1 MNLNIN
7 DSTSRLNAS
16 DLLDVKQSIKSK
28 LDTIDDIK
36 RIMVSM
42 NDSNFKDE
50 IEKELP
56 QFVVVGAQ
64 SSGKSSVLKMISG
77 IDLPTDTKLCT
88 KIPCIIKMRQNDE
101 NILKIVL
108 KNPDGSEKEFNE
120 KTISE
125 AIKNAQEDALQSE
138 YYDNKNNNDFAD
150 QHIIEISIFGKDKA
164 NISLIDL
171 PGFTSISTEKCNKI
185 EKLVKKYITQPGT
198 LVLHVIKANQDYNS
212 ILGNNFMKDNVLNNI
227 VTVITH
233 CDEETES
240 LKHIPN
246 TLETI
251 NGDIFSVLGN
261 SEGDKDEENKFK
273 ELTYLDKFSSRIE
286 FGTKYLRN
294 YIEDRIEKHINIQ
307 FPKALKKLEEVE
319 EDISKKLYN
328 MPEVSVDLLITEID
342 KVKDLWEDD
351 KKYDYQNYLREKST
365 EITNSIKNIQ
375 IMLIKYKGN
384 FTRDH
389 IDDFN
394 DLEIGTLVYIH
405 REDEKYLQKAII
417 IKVNKKEDRDI
428 THEEKDEYDKGWTI
442 NGITKV
448 LIKYIKKKPYNTYDC
463 QYVNDGD
470 IVKNISK
477 DKIFNIGP
485 NKESILEDIKKLIS
499 KRGLRNSIFADKQL
513 VIEKYAKQFAK
524 NVSNI
529 MFNDNLDKLK
539 EHILTTFK
547 DIFENKEI
555 NISTRP
561 SIDKLHQEFIKEINN
576 LSEQLKQ
583 SIKNIETY
591 NISDS
596 VFTTNEHYL
605 TQLIYDM
612 MEEDK
617 DNMSEDDSSIRE
629 IYHNVRAYLK
639 TQKKVIPEVIVK
651 EIIRLYYYELN
662 KIFNKILRTSVYELS
677 DYLKEPEKVKKEREE
692 LKNYKQIIEKV
703 IKIIK
708 DNIEISENI
717 KEKII
722 TNNDSYDS
730 NNSDNSNNNYDSD
743 NSENSNNNYD
753 NVNS

>member
-1 MNLNIN
+1 ME
-7 DSTSRLNAS
+7 SRIGLS
-16 DLLDVKQSIKSK
+16 VKSK
-28 LDTIDDIK
+28 LDTIDEIK
-36 RIMVSM
+36 RLMIGM

-77 IDLPTDTKLCT
+77 IDLPTASKLCT
-88 KIPCIIKMRQNDE
+88 RIPCIIKMRRSDK
-101 NILKIVL
+101 NILKVIL
-108 KNPDGSEKEFNE
+108 KNPDNTEKEFNE
-120 KTISE
+120 KTVAG
-125 AIKNAQEDALQSE
+125 AIKKAQEHALQSK
-138 YYDNKNNNDFAD
+138 YYNNISNNDFAD
-150 QHIIEISIFGKDKA
+150 QHIIEISVFGKDKA

-171 PGFTSISTEKCNKI
+171 PGFTSISTEKCFKI
-185 EKLVKKYITQPGT
+185 EELVKKYIIQPGT
-198 LVLHVIKANQDYNS
+198 LVLHVVKANQDYNS

-251 NGDIFSVLGN
+251 NGDIFAVLGN
-261 SEGDKDEENKFK
+261 NSNDKSEEFKFNNLTYLNKFK
-273 ELTYLDKFSSRIE
+273 SSIQY
-286 FGTKYLRN
+286 GTKKLRD

-319 EDISKKLYN
+319 EDISIKLYN

-342 KVKDLWEDD
+342 KVKNLWKNNN
-351 KKYDYQNYLREKST
+351 KKYQNYLRKKRI
-365 EITNSIKNIQ
+365 EITNSIKNIPLK
-375 IMLIKYKGN
+375 LIKHKGN
-384 FTRDH
+384 NSCDI
-389 IDDFN
+389 IDNFS
-394 DLEIGTLVYIH
+394 DLEVGSLVNI
-405 REDEKYLQKAII
+405 RKEGEKYLQEATI
-417 IKVNKKEDRDI
+417 IKVNNKEKCEKITGKSVSSYNSDTETIWVDKKF
-428 THEEKDEYDKGWTI
+428 
-442 NGITKV
+442 
-448 LIKYIKKKPYNTYDC
+448 NTYDC
-463 QYVNDGD
+463 KYVNDGG
-470 IVKNISK
+470 IVKDISK
-477 DKIFNIGP
+477 DKIYNNSP
-485 NKESILEDIKKLIS
+485 NKISILKDIEYIIEENLGLININFL
-499 KRGLRNSIFADKQL
+499 GTQIVL
-513 VIEKYAKQFAK
+513 EKYAEQFAK

-547 DIFENKEI
+547 DIFENEEI

-561 SIDKLHQEFIKEINN
+561 SIDKLHQKIIKIIDN

-591 NISDS
+591 NIGDS

-605 TQLIYDM
+605 TQIIYDM

-629 IYHNVRAYLK
+629 IYHRIRAYLK

-662 KIFNKILRTSVYELS
+662 KIFNKILSTSVYELS
-677 DYLKEPEKVKKEREE
+677 DYLKEPEKVKKERTV
-692 LKNYKQIIEKV
+692 LNNNKQIIEKV
-703 IKIIK
+703 IKMMK
-708 DNIEISENI
+708 DNIHISKNIEEEVEVEVVEENSE
-717 KEKII
+717 EKVI
-722 TNNDSYDS
+722 TNNESDDSGNS
-730 NNSDNSNNNYDSD
+730 NNSDDDYDEI
-743 NSENSNNNYD
+743 NL
-753 NVNS
+753 

>member
-1 MNLNIN
+1 ME
-7 DSTSRLNAS
+7 
-16 DLLDVKQSIKSK
+16 SIIGISVKSK
-28 LDTIDDIK
+28 LDTIDEIK
-36 RIMVSM
+36 RLMIGM

-77 IDLPTDTKLCT
+77 IDLPTASKLCT
-88 KIPCIIKMRQNDE
+88 RIPCIIKMRRSDK
-101 NILKIVL
+101 NILKVIL
-108 KNPDGSEKEFNE
+108 KNPDNTEKEFNE
-120 KTISE
+120 KTIAG
-125 AIKNAQEDALQSE
+125 AIKKAQEHALKSK
-138 YYDNKNNNDFAD
+138 YYNNISNNDFAD
-150 QHIIEISIFGKDKA
+150 QHIIEISVFGKDQP

-185 EKLVKKYITQPGT
+185 EELVKKYITQPGT
-198 LVLHVIKANQDYNS
+198 LVLHVVKANQDYNS

-233 CDEETES
+233 CDEEIES

-251 NGDIFSVLGN
+251 NGDIFAVLGN
-261 SEGDKDEENKFK
+261 SSNDKSEEFKFNK
-273 ELTYLDKFSSRIE
+273 LTYLNKFSSSIQL
-286 FGTKYLRN
+286 GTKKLRD

-365 EITNSIKNIQ
+365 EITNSIKNIPLE
-375 IMLIKYKGN
+375 LIKHKGN
-384 FTRDH
+384 NTCDH

-394 DLEIGTLVYIH
+394 DLEIGTLVFIH
-405 REDEKYLQKAII
+405 REDGEKNKLEHATII
-417 IKVNKKEDRDI
+417 NINIKEKLEKITNKNDCI
-428 THEEKDEYDKGWTI
+428 WVDK
-442 NGITKV
+442 K
-448 LIKYIKKKPYNTYDC
+448 YNTYDC
-463 QYVNDGD
+463 QYVDSGN
-470 IVKNISK
+470 VKKDISK

-485 NKESILEDIKKLIS
+485 NKESILKDIEKLIS
-499 KRGLRNSIFADKQL
+499 NRGLRNSVFADKQL
-513 VIEKYAKQFAK
+513 VIEKYAKQFSK

-529 MFNDNLDKLK
+529 MLNDNLDELK
-539 EHILTTFK
+539 DHILTTFK
-547 DIFENKEI
+547 DIFENEEI

-561 SIDKLHQEFIKEINN
+561 SIDKLHQEFIKRIDN

-591 NISDS
+591 NIGDS

-629 IYHNVRAYLK
+629 IYHNIRAYLK

-651 EIIRLYYYELN
+651 EIIRLYYHELN
-662 KIFNKILRTSVYELS
+662 KIFNKILRTSVFDLS
-677 DYLKEPEKVKKEREE
+677 DYLNEPDKVKREREV
-692 LKNYKQIIEKV
+692 LNNNKQIIEKV
-703 IKIIK
+703 IKMMK
-708 DNIEISENI
+708 DNIPISENL
-717 KEKII
+717 EEEVEENSEEEVVEVNSEEEVI
-722 TNNDSYDS
+722 TNN
-730 NNSDNSNNNYDSD
+730 NSDDDYDEI
-743 NSENSNNNYD
+743 N
-753 NVNS
+753 